1 MELDPGHEK
10 AVKNYV
16 ENDDTFEDKS
26 DLNISDEALVKKS
39 NAISSSNNDFATK
52 YAHIED
58 FFKFESSKVRE
69 NGIFDMEFSCV
80 KCLPV
85 VKVLKTTT
93 QAPMSNL
100 RAHLRKIHA
109 DLMSQFDEQTR
120 TSDGRRLKNP
130 FKSKSEKNLEHTR

>member
-1 MELDPGHEK
+1 MELDPGNEEDLG
-10 AVKNYV
+10 NFDD

-26 DLNISDEALVKKS
+26 DVKISDEVKKS
-39 NAISSSNNDFATK
+39 SSHSDFATK

-58 FFKFESSKVRE
+58 FFKFQSSKVRE

-80 KCLPV
+80 KCLPT

-100 RAHLRKIHA
+100 RAHLRKIHS
-109 DLMSQFDEQTR
+109 DLMNQFDEQTR
-120 TSDGRRLKNP
+120 TSDGRRWKKP
-130 FKSKSEKNLEHTR
+130 FKSKNEKSIEHIR

>member
-1 MELDPGHEK
+1 MELDPGNEEDLG
-10 AVKNYV
+10 NFDD

-26 DLNISDEALVKKS
+26 DVKISDEVKKS
-39 NAISSSNNDFATK
+39 SSSHSDFATK

-58 FFKFESSKVRE
+58 FFKFQSSKVRE

-80 KCLPV
+80 KCLPT

-100 RAHLRKIHA
+100 RAHLRKIHS
-109 DLMSQFDEQTR
+109 DLMNQFDEQTR
-120 TSDGRRLKNP
+120 TSDGRRWKKP
-130 FKSKSEKNLEHTR
+130 FKSKNEKSIEHIR